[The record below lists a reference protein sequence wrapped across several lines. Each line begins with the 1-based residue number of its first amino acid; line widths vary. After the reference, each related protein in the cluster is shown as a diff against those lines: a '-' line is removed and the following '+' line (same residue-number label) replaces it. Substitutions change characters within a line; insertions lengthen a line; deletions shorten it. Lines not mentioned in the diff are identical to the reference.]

1 MAFKPY
7 LISYGEDQEFIYGQT
22 EDDALGYSNL
32 YRQYHRDP
40 DKIIRQEYDR
50 PTDRQILYA
59 RKLGIEIPTRCCK
72 EDLST
77 LLDGGTIG
85 NMPDR
90 HITEYL
96 IEKRINFSYYA
107 TDEILIEIAYDN
119 GDPQEKIAL
128 WIVMI
133 DWIQTNRWDFSAMKR
148 YRNFATTC
156 LENDKF
162 MNSYKRIYPDRN
174 PLEGFEIKNFVKD
187 HKSNNWLKI
196 LQKYLQNPTLTVRDI
211 SYLV

>member
-1 MAFKPY
+1 MTTTMN
-7 LISYGEDQEFIYGQT
+7 EDAIG
-22 EDDALGYSNL
+22 LK
-32 YRQYHRDP
+32 QY
-40 DKIIRQEYDR
+40 DKITRDLL
-50 PTDRQILYA
+50 LYY
-59 RKLGIEIPTRCCK
+59 
-72 EDLST
+72 
-77 LLDGGTIG
+77 
-85 NMPDR
+85 
-90 HITEYL
+90 TE
-96 IEKRINFSYYA
+96 
-107 TDEILIEIAYDN
+107 
-119 GDPQEKIAL
+119 
-128 WIVMI
+128 
-133 DWIQTNRWDFSAMKR
+133 KR